1 MVAEGYKK
9 TEIGVIPVE
18 WDVVKLGSLGN
29 TYSGLSGK
37 TKEDFGSG
45 SPYITYM
52 NVFSNNSIDATMI
65 EYVNINSNET
75 QNIVQNGDIFFTVSS
90 ETKDEVG
97 MTSVLLEELEE
108 DTYMNSFCFG
118 FRLHNNEKLLPRFAK
133 FLLREHNTRKR
144 ITFYGA
150 GTTRINI
157 SKVKLMDLLLP
168 LPPLKE
174 QEKIADIL
182 CSADDKIDTIAS
194 QIEKAETLKKGLLQK
209 LLSEGIGHSEFKD
222 SELGKIPESWETN
235 ELEKATT
242 YVDYRGKTPTKTKSG
257 IFLITARNIKGNKI
271 DYSLS
276 NEYIAEKDYE
286 TVMSRGK
293 PQVGDVLLTTEA
305 PLGQIASIDKV
316 YVALAQR
323 IIKYRGV
330 ENYLDNSFL
339 KHYFISSKFQDL
351 LLLNSTGSTVKG
363 IKGSRLKKLKI
374 AIPPLKEQ
382 KQIADIL
389 STADEKLEVLRDKKQ
404 KYETLKK
411 GLLQKLL
418 SGEIRV

>member
-1 MVAEGYKK
+1 MVAEGYKE
-9 TEIGVIPVE
+9 TEIGVIPEE
-18 WDVVKLGSLGN
+18 WEVVKLKNILTIG
-29 TYSGLSGK
+29 SGK
-37 TKEDFGSG
+37 DYKYLDK
-45 SPYITYM
+45 
-52 NVFSNNSIDATMI
+52 
-65 EYVNINSNET
+65 
-75 QNIVQNGDIFFTVSS
+75 GDIPVYGTGGFMLSVNKYLYDGESVCIGRKGTIDKPMFLTGKFWTVD
-90 ETKDEVG
+90 TLFYTHLFKDI
-97 MTSVLLEELEE
+97 
-108 DTYMNSFCFG
+108 
-118 FRLHNNEKLLPRFAK
+118 KPK
-133 FLLREHNTRKR
+133 FLYYLFLQIDWKKYNEAS
-144 ITFYGA
+144 GVPSL
-150 GTTRINI
+150 
-157 SKVKLMDLLLP
+157 SKKTIEVIQIP

-182 CSADDKIDTIAS
+182 STADEKIDAIAS
-194 QIEKAETLKKGLLQK
+194 QIQKAETLKKGLLQK
-209 LLSEGIGHSEFKD
+209 LLSEGIGHSECED
-222 SELGKIPESWETN
+222 SELGKIPVNWEIN
-235 ELEKATT
+235 DLEKATT
-242 YVDYRGKTPTKTKSG
+242 YVDYRGKTPTKTKNG
-257 IFLITARNIKGNKI
+257 VFLITARNIKGNKI

-305 PLGQIASIDKV
+305 PLGQIASVDKE

-374 AIPPLKEQ
+374 AIPPLEEQ
-382 KQIADIL
+382 QQIADIL
-389 STADEKLEVLRDKKQ
+389 STADEKLEVLRAKKQ
-404 KYETLKK
+404 MYETLKK

-418 SGEIRV
+418 SGEVRV

>member
-1 MVAEGYKK
+1 MVAEGYKE

-18 WDVVKLGSLGN
+18 WEVVKVGEILNVQTGKMNAQDQVENGKYPFFTRSVDVQRIDTFAYDIEALFIAGEGN
-29 TYSGLSGK
+29 FKVKYYNGK
-37 TKEDFGSG
+37 FNLHQR
-45 SPYITYM
+45 TYM
-52 NVFSNNSIDATMI
+52 LTSIKDANM
-65 EYVNINSNET
+65 
-75 QNIVQNGDIFFTVSS
+75 
-90 ETKDEVG
+90 
-97 MTSVLLEELEE
+97 
-108 DTYMNSFCFG
+108 
-118 FRLHNNEKLLPRFAK
+118 K
-133 FLLREHNTRKR
+133 FLLNAIQPKVNKLISTSVGSTVQSLRKPL
-144 ITFYGA
+144 IE
-150 GTTRINI
+150 
-157 SKVKLMDLLLP
+157 DLKIP
-168 LPPLKE
+168 FPSLKE

-182 CSADDKIDTIAS
+182 STADEKIDVIAS
-194 QIEKAETLKKGLLQK
+194 QIQKAQTLKKGLLQK

-222 SELGKIPESWETN
+222 SELGKIPESWEIS

-257 IFLITARNIKGNKI
+257 VFLITARNIKGNKI
-271 DYSLS
+271 DYNLS
-276 NEYIAEKDYE
+276 NEYIAEDDYE

-305 PLGQIASIDKV
+305 PLGQIASIDKE

-323 IIKYRGV
+323 IIKYRGI

-339 KHYFISSKFQDL
+339 KHYFISNKFQDL

-374 AIPPLKEQ
+374 AIPPLEEQ

-389 STADEKLEVLRDKKQ
+389 STADEKLEVLRAKKE

-418 SGEIRV
+418 TGEVRVNA

>member
-1 MVAEGYKK
+1 MVAEGYKE

-18 WDVVKLGSLGN
+18 WEVVKVGEILNVQTGKMNAQDQVENGKYPFFTRSVDVQRIDTFAYDIEALFIAGEGN
-29 TYSGLSGK
+29 FKVKYYNGK
-37 TKEDFGSG
+37 FNLHQR
-45 SPYITYM
+45 TYM
-52 NVFSNNSIDATMI
+52 LTSIKDA
-65 EYVNINSNET
+65 NI
-75 QNIVQNGDIFFTVSS
+75 
-90 ETKDEVG
+90 
-97 MTSVLLEELEE
+97 
-108 DTYMNSFCFG
+108 
-118 FRLHNNEKLLPRFAK
+118 K
-133 FLLREHNTRKR
+133 FLLNAIQPKVNKLISTSVGSTVQSLRKPL
-144 ITFYGA
+144 IE
-150 GTTRINI
+150 
-157 SKVKLMDLLLP
+157 DLKIP
-168 LPPLKE
+168 FPSLKE

-182 CSADDKIDTIAS
+182 STADEKIDVIAS
-194 QIEKAETLKKGLLQK
+194 QIQKAQTLKKGLLQK

-222 SELGKIPESWETN
+222 SELGKIPESWEIS

-257 IFLITARNIKGNKI
+257 VFLITARNIKGNKI
-271 DYSLS
+271 DYNLS
-276 NEYIAEKDYE
+276 NEYIAEDDYE

-305 PLGQIASIDKV
+305 PLGQIASIDKE

-323 IIKYRGV
+323 IIKYRGI

-339 KHYFISSKFQDL
+339 KHYFISNKFQDL

-374 AIPPLKEQ
+374 AIPPLEEQ

-389 STADEKLEVLRDKKQ
+389 STADEKLEVLRAKKE

-418 SGEIRV
+418 TGEVRVNA